1 MIVEYEHVIRL
12 LEDMGLTT
20 ASQILDA
27 KLEEAVQNE
36 NISYLGFLHSLLLE
50 EERARKI
57 RSETTRLKLSRL
69 PSRKTLEEF
78 DFDFQPSIDKRLI
91 ENLST
96 LSFVD
101 RKENILFLGPP
112 GVGKTH
118 LATALGVNAIAAGKT
133 VYFTSLAHMI
143 EDILKAKR
151 SGHLE
156 RRWKVYTRASILIID
171 EVGYTSMNREEAEL
185 FFQIICKRYETG
197 SIIMTSNK
205 HFSEWGEM
213 MSDTVIATATLDRL
227 LHHSS
232 VINIKGNTYR
242 LKDRMKVGAY

>member
-1 MIVEYEHVIRL
+1 
-12 LEDMGLTT
+12 
-20 ASQILDA
+20 
-27 KLEEAVQNE
+27 
-36 NISYLGFLHSLLLE
+36 
-50 EERARKI
+50 
-57 RSETTRLKLSRL
+57 LSRL
-69 PSRKTLEEF
+69 PSRKTLDEF
-78 DFDFQPSIDKRLI
+78 DFDFQPSIDKKLI

-96 LSFVD
+96 LYFVE

-118 LATALGVNAIAAGKT
+118 LASALGMKAIAAGKT

-143 EDILKAKR
+143 EDVLKAKR
-151 SGHLE
+151 SGHLD

>member
-1 MIVEYEHVIRL
+1 MIVEYEHVISL

-27 KLEEAVQNE
+27 KLEEAARDK
-36 NISYLGFLHSLLLE
+36 NISYLSFLHGLLLE
-50 EERARKI
+50 EERVRKI
-57 RSETTRLKLSRL
+57 RSENTRLKLSRL

-78 DFDFQPSIDKRLI
+78 DFDFQPSIDKALI

-96 LSFVD
+96 LCFVE

-118 LATALGVNAIAAGKT
+118 LAIALGMKAIAVGKT
-133 VYFTSLAHMI
+133 VYFTSLTHMI

-151 SGHLE
+151 SGHLD
-156 RRWKVYTRASILIID
+156 RRWKVYTRASVLIID

>member
-20 ASQILDA
+20 TSQILDA

-50 EERARKI
+50 EERSHKI

-91 ENLST
+91 ENLSM

-101 RKENILFLGPP
+101 RKENIG
-112 GVGKTH
+112 
-118 LATALGVNAIAAGKT
+118 
-133 VYFTSLAHMI
+133 
-143 EDILKAKR
+143 
-151 SGHLE
+151 
-156 RRWKVYTRASILIID
+156 II
-171 EVGYTSMNREEAEL
+171 
-185 FFQIICKRYETG
+185 K
-197 SIIMTSNK
+197 
-205 HFSEWGEM
+205 
-213 MSDTVIATATLDRL
+213 
-227 LHHSS
+227 
-232 VINIKGNTYR
+232 
-242 LKDRMKVGAY
+242 